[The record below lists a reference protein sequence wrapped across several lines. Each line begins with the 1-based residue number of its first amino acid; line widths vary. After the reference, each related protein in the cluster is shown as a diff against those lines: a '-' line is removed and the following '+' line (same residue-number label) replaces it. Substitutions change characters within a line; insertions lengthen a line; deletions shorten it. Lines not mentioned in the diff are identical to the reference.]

1 MEEAIRE
8 RAQELPE
15 NGYTPTSLYEI
26 LAGKVQSIEQD
37 NLKTTLI
44 HEIEKTHTHIH
55 SVEDKLTAHIDA
67 VENKLTAQIHSVE
80 DKLTAQIHAVE
91 NRLDARIDL
100 VQEQIKSTNTRID
113 SLETS
118 VNTRIDSLEASTNT
132 RIDSL
137 EASTNMR
144 MDDMKTIIDKMDKRI
159 SVMFAISGI
168 VFTGIFTILGVILS
182 KLG

>member
-1 MEEAIRE
+1 MQIYAE
-8 RAQELPE
+8 RHIVKLWKKLSGNARRNCRKTDIPQPASMKFWQGKYKAL
-15 NGYTPTSLYEI
+15 NRTTSKPRL
-26 LAGKVQSIEQD
+26 V
-37 NLKTTLI
+37 
-44 HEIEKTHTHIH
+44 HEIEKTHTH
-55 SVEDKLTAHIDA
+55 
-67 VENKLTAQIHSVE
+67 IHSVE

-100 VQEQIKSTNTRID
+100 VQEQIK
-113 SLETS
+113 
-118 VNTRIDSLEASTNT
+118 STNT